1 MDHPKGSQETQ
12 SLSLEAAASHLLEE
26 CRMVLPG
33 VQALFGF
40 QFVAVFSEA
49 FGSKLSQNEQR
60 LHLIALLSVACAAAL
75 VMSPAALHRRSERRV
90 ISEAFIAWSSR
101 LLAWSMAPLALGT
114 ALDVYLVSRLITNNP
129 RHALVFAI
137 GVLLM
142 FALLWLLLP
151 RWFPHAAKHQ
161 SQRAE
166 G

>member
-1 MDHPKGSQETQ
+1 MDHSNPHQEIQ

-49 FGSKLSQNEQR
+49 FETKLSPNEQT
-60 LHLIALLSVACAAAL
+60 LHLVALVSVACAAGL

-114 ALDVYLVSRLITNNP
+114 ALDVYLVARLITHSPP
-129 RHALVFAI
+129 RAAGFAL
-137 GVLLM
+137 GVLLV
-142 FALLWLLLP
+142 FTVLWLIVP
-151 RWFPHAAKHQ
+151 RWFPRATKHPA
-161 SQRAE
+161 QRAA